1 MSMKTAANLFTLLS
15 VSVMVIFQYYLLT
28 FIDARGSLWW
38 MWSLSVIMALGSAL
52 LGAWARDE
60 YYKDSF
66 MRVLAKAEAA

>member
-15 VSVMVIFQYYLLT
+15 VVVMVLFQYYLLT
-28 FIDARGSLWW
+28 FIDARGALWW

-66 MRVLAKAEAA
+66 MKMMGKVGA